1 MQSLFSV
8 STILVYGG
16 FYAFVVFLSLGI
28 ACALYY
34 LAELVE
40 EYLKTTRR
48 VLEQVVKATVV
59 ANLALFFDGLPTI
72 CIIVG
77 CITQILYFRILKS
90 KRFPYLE
97 MSSPDVLLALVGF
110 IANTGLWMKYFWN
123 SRYTN
128 EYVASFMLVTS
139 WLVPSV
145 LSLCLAGGESVLPG
159 AGGYPYTM
167 ERSSSFSAEVRHDIR
182 PSNSG
187 KSNKGNKS
195 RRSWALRMFE
205 VLKGKTQDTISVV
218 AEPHELKDTI

>member
-48 VLEQVVKATVV
+48 ILEHVVKATVV
-59 ANLALFFDGLPTI
+59 MNLALFIDGLPI
-72 CIIVG
+72 LCISAG
-77 CITQILYFRILKS
+77 CIAQLLYFRILRS
-90 KRFPYLE
+90 KRFPYLD
-97 MSSPDVLLALVGF
+97 MSSPDVLLGLAGF
-110 IANTGLWMKYFWN
+110 LASTGFWIKYFWN

-128 EYVASFMLVTS
+128 EYVASFLLVTT
-139 WLVPSV
+139 WAVPFM

-159 AGGYPYTM
+159 AGGYPYPV
-167 ERSSSFSAEVRHDIR
+167 ERSSSFSSDMRHESR
-182 PSNSG
+182 P

-195 RRSWALRMFE
+195 RRSWALRMFDL
-205 VLKGKTQDTISVV
+205 VKGKTQDTISVV
-218 AEPHELKDTI
+218 AEPHQFKDTI